1 MPRAGCEDARIA
13 SVLLDRMPPRLAD
26 GSLDEDAAYT
36 AFAGWAAERGFALYP
51 AQEEA
56 MIEVVSGANVILS
69 TPTGTGK
76 SLVAIGA
83 HAVALALGRR
93 SYYTAP
99 IKALVSEKFFA
110 LVDVFGAAN
119 VGMVTGDSA
128 VNPDAPIICC
138 TAEILANLA
147 LRHGPATPVDQ
158 VVMDE
163 FHFYGDPDRGWA
175 WQVPLLTLP
184 RAQFVLMSATLGD
197 VSAIAEDLTRRTGRD
212 TARVTGVERPVPL
225 HHAYELEPIHDSI
238 VLLLHSD
245 QAPVYVVHFSQAAA
259 LERAQALASAQVATR
274 EQRDR
279 IAAVIGGFRFTTAFG
294 RTLNR
299 LLRLGIGVHHAG
311 MLPKYRRLVEQLA
324 QQGLLRVICGTDTL
338 GVGINVPI
346 RTVLLTALTKYDGTR
361 MRYLTAREF
370 HQVAGRA
377 GRAGYDTAGTVV
389 VQAPEH
395 ESENRKALA
404 KMGDDPKKRRKWV
417 AKRAPAG
424 FVSWGEA
431 SFRKLVAAEPET
443 LTPHLQITSA
453 MLLNVIGRGGDVFAN
468 VHALVFDNHEPW
480 RRQLQLARRALGI
493 YRTLRAAGVVEEVP
507 DADGGVA
514 IRLTVEL
521 QPNFALNQPLSPFA
535 LAAFELLDPDSPG
548 FALDVISV
556 LESTLD
562 DPRPILA
569 QQQFQARGDAV
580 AAMKAEGIE
589 YEERMELL
597 EAVTHPQPLRE
608 LLDADFESYSA
619 AQPWVRDFALSPK
632 SVVRDMVE
640 RSMSF
645 GEYCAF
651 YRLSRSEGLVLRY
664 LSDAFRAARQT
675 IPDETKNEEL
685 HDLIE
690 WLGELVRQVDSSLVD
705 EWEELSNPATPDAD
719 GVVVPPAPRRLTA
732 NVRAFRVMV
741 RNELF
746 RRVQLAARSD
756 WAALGELDGPAG
768 FDADA
773 WADAMDAY
781 WAEHESL
788 GIGPDARGPAL
799 LLITETPTEWRVRQ
813 IFDDPAGD
821 HDFGISAVVDLTT
834 SDEAGTAV
842 VRVTAIGMVQ
852 GAL

>member
-1 MPRAGCEDARIA
+1 
-13 SVLLDRMPPRLAD
+13 
-26 GSLDEDAAYT
+26 
-36 AFAGWAAERGFALYP
+36 
-51 AQEEA
+51 
-56 MIEVVSGANVILS
+56 MIEIVSGANLILS

-83 HAVALALGRR
+83 HATALAQGKR

-119 VGMVTGDSA
+119 VGMVTGDSS
-128 VNPDAPIICC
+128 VNPDAPIVCC

-147 LRHGPATPVDQ
+147 LRHGPEAAVDQ

-163 FHFYGDPDRGWA
+163 FHFYADPDRGWA

-184 RAQFVLMSATLGD
+184 HVQFVLMSATLGD
-197 VSAIAEDLTRRTGRD
+197 VTALAADLTRRTGRA
-212 TARVTGVERPVPL
+212 TASVTGVERPVPL
-225 HHAYELEPIHDSI
+225 HFAYELEPIHDSI
-238 VLLLHSD
+238 DLLLHSD
-245 QAPVYVVHFSQAAA
+245 QAPVYIVHFSQLAA

-279 IAAVIGGFRFTTAFG
+279 IAEVIGGFRFTTAFG
-294 RTLNR
+294 RTLSR

-346 RTVLLTALTKYDGTR
+346 RTVLLTALTKFDGTR
-361 MRYLTAREF
+361 MRHLTAREF
-370 HQVAGRA
+370 HQIAGRA
-377 GRAGYDTAGTVV
+377 GRAGFDTAGTVV
-389 VQAPEH
+389 AQAPEH

-417 AKRAPAG
+417 AKKAPTG
-424 FVSWGEA
+424 FVSWGEP

-443 LTPHLQITSA
+443 LTSHMQITSA

-480 RRQLQLARRALGI
+480 RRQLALARRALGI
-493 YRTLRAAGVVEEVP
+493 YRTLRTAGVVEQVP
-507 DADGGVA
+507 DADGGIA
-514 IRLTVEL
+514 IRLTVDL
-521 QPNFALNQPLSPFA
+521 QENFALNQPLSPFA
-535 LAAFELLDPDSPG
+535 LAAFELLEPGSPT
-548 FALDVISV
+548 FALDVLSV

-562 DPRPILA
+562 DPRPILS
-569 QQQFQARGDAV
+569 QQQFQARGEAV
-580 AAMKAEGIE
+580 QAMKAEGIE

-597 EAVTHPQPLRE
+597 EQVTHPQPLKE
-608 LLDADFESYSA
+608 LLDAAYEAYA
-619 AQPWVRDFALSPK
+619 AEQPWVRDFALSPK

-640 RSMSF
+640 RAMSF

-651 YRLSRSEGLVLRY
+651 YKLSRSEGLVLRY

-675 IPDETKNEEL
+675 IPDELKDEEL

-705 EWEELSNPATPDAD
+705 EWEELSNPALHEEETAI
-719 GVVVPPAPRRLTA
+719 VPPAPRRLTA
-732 NVRAFRVMV
+732 NTRAFRVMV

-756 WAALGELDGPAG
+756 WEALGELDGAAG

-781 WAEHESL
+781 WDEHDRL
-788 GIGPDARGPAL
+788 GIGPDARGPAM
-799 LLITETPTEWRVRQ
+799 LLITETPEAWRVWQ

-821 HDFGISAVVDLTT
+821 HDFGISAEIDLAA

-842 VRVTAIGMVQ
+842 VRVTSVGNVDS
-852 GAL
+852 LV